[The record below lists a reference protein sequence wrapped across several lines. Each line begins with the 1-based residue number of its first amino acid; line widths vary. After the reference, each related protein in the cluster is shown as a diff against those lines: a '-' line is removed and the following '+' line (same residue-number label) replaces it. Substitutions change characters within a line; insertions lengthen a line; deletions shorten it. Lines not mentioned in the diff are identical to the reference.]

1 MMADANIIDISDES
15 FDYEVVSYSS
25 HTPVVL
31 EFWAPWCIPCRVLS
45 PLLAKLAEEAD
56 GAFRLARVNVDE
68 QPKLA
73 ERLKVK
79 SVPTVKTFV
88 DGRIVSEFTGV
99 LSEPNLR
106 AFIRRIMPESG
117 DLLLEKGKSLMLLGD
132 LDGAEDALRQ
142 YLANNPESSA
152 GLLALVRLL
161 LLEGRAWEAK
171 GILANFPAS
180 YEFNAALILKL
191 VADAYLWL
199 EKQQDPPKDAL
210 EAAYRNSLRLAKQGK
225 IQLALDGFLD
235 ILRRDKHYRDDEVRE
250 VYLGLLE
257 VLGEHHP
264 DVRQYRADLSNVLF

>member
-1 MMADANIIDISDES
+1 MMADANIIDINDES

-88 DGRIVSEFTGV
+88 DGHIVSEFTGV

-106 AFIRRIMPESG
+106 AFIRRIMPETG

-132 LDGAEDALRQ
+132 LEGAEDALRQ
-142 YLANNPESSA
+142 YLASNPESPAGFGSCSA
-152 GLLALVRLL
+152 
-161 LLEGRAWEAK
+161 
-171 GILANFPAS
+171 
-180 YEFNAALILKL
+180 AA
-191 VADAYLWL
+191 
-199 EKQQDPPKDAL
+199 P
-210 EAAYRNSLRLAKQGK
+210 
-225 IQLALDGFLD
+225 
-235 ILRRDKHYRDDEVRE
+235 
-250 VYLGLLE
+250 
-257 VLGEHHP
+257 
-264 DVRQYRADLSNVLF
+264 